1 MRTPGESESCES
13 REVANVRVVKGKVVV
28 VAECEDDDRA
38 GSFGGGRWGSRKG
51 RLEEG
56 KERASRGG
64 EDIL

>member
-1 MRTPGESESCES
+1 
-13 REVANVRVVKGKVVV
+13 VANVRVVKGKVVV